1 MINQVMKRPMFTQQG
16 SSMGGEQAFMQ
27 YLQTTLSPEQL
38 QSLMQ
43 DPNRDQII
51 GQLYQKF
58 ISEQQVQS
66 SPIAMRQT
74 GSPEIGE
81 RVSDLQSLLADI
93 RANEGMRDVIGN
105 EEADNVSR
113 QLGNLMR
120 VPFEEFSGM
129 YVTNPQSGEIEPMSG
144 PLKGSP
150 SIEEVI
156 SDKPRGNMGQF
167 RINSTG
173 ETVILEMTPELQER
187 VRSGELD
194 FIKQLP
200 TRAPMDDPSTL
211 DTILNLINR
220 GGNAVI
226 DKFSDVLTEPRPTG
240 NPRLNPTRAEPNDP
254 STLDTILNLINR
266 GGQSLIDKFSDV
278 LTEPRPTGN
287 PRFRYYFDKDGKPQ
301 VDIREQAEG
310 GEMKS
315 DAVGIAD
322 GLDQEEQMSVDRDPS
337 NEGIAKVSPEQY
349 VELMNEVRG
358 DEVPMEGRVQELASV
373 VGEKDATDTPLS
385 VLALVQP
392 IFEMKEQQGIAQT
405 QQGQQMMTQG
415 PIPMAAQGG
424 IVHLANGP
432 GEDGVYSGM
441 VGPLSLDQIQNF
453 GLYTRPEMSDL
464 GVASYTAGAG
474 DVLAS
479 GSPEAILTQLSGMAT
494 EPQTFAEILADKKAS
509 IGKLGLYDSQK
520 EALKIPFLSGV
531 TKFGLDVARG
541 DNVVESALDR
551 FNEATSTA
559 LPMALKI
566 KSQEKQLPLQLA
578 LSEYSSQKADAKEMK
593 KFVLGKSFDLALENQ
608 KNQGVGTVGVVG
620 TNNEVI
626 DSTFGSGVSESLP
639 VGTIVQKN
647 TSGVMSVIKPDKFKA
662 ENLITVTG
670 TYVTNKL
677 DQDGRP
683 IVKEINTVID
693 LSTESGKAE
702 FDTLKEAS
710 QLKASKLI
718 FKSFL
723 DTQST
728 NIIQM
733 PDPILNEAQGG
744 EIVKRDKGTED
755 NPIGGE
761 VATNDELIDIMSDEA
776 FADLEID
783 PFAAGPGRIDITKL
797 DGSNRILGLRHNTGY
812 ETLAAIEDLVLRS
825 YTQPQTIGALSSVL
839 RGYANVSNTVDELLT
854 QLIGK
859 GLPESVVYNN
869 PELQKSLE
877 DMMKIPK
884 LIAEVEAGA
893 SRYRATSKDID
904 KIAKERLDYGLASSS
919 SSIRKSLMAA
929 HKTIFDK
936 MNTYRDSLGQ
946 GTLKYETPEIFNEE
960 YGATLAPKDP
970 IKLPSKEDFSAE
982 NLQSTLLD
990 ALPNIDLKKYPQ
1002 LLTDPIFTG
1011 AIYSISQ
1018 GATVEDVTP
1027 KFLEL
1032 FNEKYGTGE

>member
-1 MINQVMKRPMFTQQG
+1 MMNQVMQRPLFRQQG
-16 SSMGGEQAFMQ
+16 SPMGGEQAFMQ
-27 YLQTTLSPEQL
+27 YLQTNLSPEQL

-43 DPNRDQII
+43 NPNRDQII

-66 SPIAMRQT
+66 SPITMRKT

-81 RVSDLQSLLADI
+81 RVSDLQSLLTDI

-120 VPFEEFSGM
+120 VPFDEFSGM

-220 GGNAVI
+220 GGGSIAPFIADV
-226 DKFSDVLTEPRPTG
+226 FTSDRPKPT
-240 NPRLNPTRAEPNDP
+240 RQLNP
-254 STLDTILNLINR
+254 
-266 GGQSLIDKFSDV
+266 K
-278 LTEPRPTGN
+278 
-287 PRFRYYFDKDGKPQ
+287 FRYYFDKDGKPQ

-733 PDPILNEAQGG
+733 PDPILEPRAQGG

-761 VATNDELIDIMSDEA
+761 VATDGGLIDIMSDEA
-776 FADLEID
+776 FADLNID
-783 PFAAGPGRIDITKL
+783 PFAPGPGRIDITKL

-812 ETLAAIEDLVLRS
+812 ETLAAIEDLVART
-825 YTQPQTIGALSSVL
+825 YTQPETVGVLGNTL
-839 RGYANVSNTVDELLT
+839 RGYANISNTVDELLT

-859 GLPESVVYNN
+859 GLPESLVLNN
-869 PELQKSLE
+869 PELQQTLE

-884 LIAEVEAGA
+884 LVAETEAGA
-893 SRYRATSKDID
+893 SRYRAVQKDID
-904 KIAKERLDYGLASSS
+904 AIAKERLDYGALSSA
-919 SSIRKSLMAA
+919 SSIRKSLMAV
-929 HKTIFDK
+929 HKTVFDK

-946 GTLKYETPEIFNEE
+946 GSLEYKKPEIFNEE
-960 YGATLAPKDP
+960 YGATLAPKEP
-970 IKLPSKEDFSAE
+970 IKLPSKEDFSAD

-1018 GATVEDVTP
+1018 GATVEDIKP